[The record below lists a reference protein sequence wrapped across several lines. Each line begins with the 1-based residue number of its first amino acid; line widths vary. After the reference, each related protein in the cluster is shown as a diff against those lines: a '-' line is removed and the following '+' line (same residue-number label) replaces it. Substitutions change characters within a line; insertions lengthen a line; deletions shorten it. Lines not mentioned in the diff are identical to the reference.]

1 MSPVTAQND
10 SYVVLDHPETTTNK
24 PPDEICSFSEDEI
37 CSFSDHSEDLGLAE
51 ADIPADKVILSESK
65 SPAPGLNYDEMYVFS
80 DDQETTGVADELCNF
95 SDDNKDMSLAETNTN
110 QLCTFSDNEE
120 AELAPHSAAPAL
132 AQSVALAPNEGV
144 HISPEGEE
152 GTDTEYYPASDDL
165 MSQMSD
171 GAESI
176 TLPYTS
182 HSFSALSTT
191 ALMDFLDDD
200 GHFYDNETLEGED
213 L

>member
-1 MSPVTAQND
+1 
-10 SYVVLDHPETTTNK
+10 
-24 PPDEICSFSEDEI
+24 
-37 CSFSDHSEDLGLAE
+37 
-51 ADIPADKVILSESK
+51 
-65 SPAPGLNYDEMYVFS
+65 MYVFS
-80 DDQETTGVADELCNF
+80 DDQETTGVADELYNF
-95 SDDNKDMSLAETNTN
+95 SNDNEDMDLAETDTN
-110 QLCTFSDNEE
+110 QLCTFSDDEE
-120 AELAPHSAAPAL
+120 AELAPHSAALAL
-132 AQSVALAPNEGV
+132 SLKTYAQSAAPAPDEGV

-152 GTDTEYYPASDDL
+152 GTDTEYYPASDHL
-165 MSQMSD
+165 MSEMSD

-200 GHFYDNETLEGED
+200 GHFYDNETLKGED